1 MHSNHMEQITAKI
14 LILGESKVGKSSL
27 LLRFTENKF
36 METIGPTLGI
46 DYKIKKITSGNYS
59 VNLQL
64 WDTAGQE
71 RFKSITE
78 SYYHGANGMGLV
90 FDIEDRN
97 SFMKIQKWMDNIES
111 KMREEDR
118 ENMTVVLIGKFDFLI
133 FL

>member
-1 MHSNHMEQITAKI
+1 MNNSYKEQITAKI

-46 DYKIKKITSGNYS
+46 DYKIKQLNSGKYT

-78 SYYHGANGMGLV
+78 SYYHGAQGMALV
-90 FDIEDRN
+90 FDIEDRD
-97 SFMKIQKWMDNIES
+97 SFMKIGKWIENIDS
-111 KMREEDR
+111 KMRQEDR
-118 ENMTVVLIGKFDFLI
+118 ETMTVILVGKFDCHI
-133 FL
+133 

>member
-1 MHSNHMEQITAKI
+1 MNNSYKEQITAKI

-46 DYKIKKITSGNYS
+46 DYKIKQLNSGKYT

-78 SYYHGANGMGLV
+78 SYYHGAQGMALV
-90 FDIEDRN
+90 FDIEDRD
-97 SFMKIQKWMDNIES
+97 SFMKIGKWIENIDS
-111 KMREEDR
+111 KMRQEDR
-118 ENMTVVLIGKFDFLI
+118 ENMTVILVGKFDCHI
-133 FL
+133 